1 MKRPKF
7 VRVIGSP
14 EPRAGDTHEFR
25 REGDMLKVGTVVPAE
40 WFKTTPDAVFV
51 HLINPPEAGGM
62 GVIEEYEPDMKLL
75 AVLREQYPA
84 AFPASPADTPL
95 HVPTEE
101 ENADYPDLTP
111 VVKRKRNSKEE
122 DGE

>member
-14 EPRAGDTHEFR
+14 EPRAGDSHEFR
-25 REGDMLKVGTVVPAE
+25 REGDMLKIGTVVPVE

-51 HLINPPEAGGM
+51 HLMNPPEAGGL
-62 GVIEEYEPDMKLL
+62 GVIEECEPDMKLL
-75 AVLREQYPA
+75 AVLREQYPG
-84 AFPASPADTPL
+84 AFITTPTDGKNA
-95 HVPTEE
+95 VPTEE
-101 ENADYPDLTP
+101 TSVSELPR
-111 VVKRKRNSKEE
+111 RKRNSKEE